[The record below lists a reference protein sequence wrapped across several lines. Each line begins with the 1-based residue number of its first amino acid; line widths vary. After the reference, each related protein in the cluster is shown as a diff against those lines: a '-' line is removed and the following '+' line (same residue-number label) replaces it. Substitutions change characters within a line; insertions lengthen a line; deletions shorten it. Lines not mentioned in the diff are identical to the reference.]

1 MLVDWKAIFMLIEM
15 ALWIGSAFY
24 LKARLKQYIYKPGNS
39 IYYLPPCSVGTT
51 YEYYMEIKNRK
62 INR

>member
-1 MLVDWKAIFMLIEM
+1 MLVDWKALFTLMEM

-39 IYYLPPCSVGTT
+39 I
-51 YEYYMEIKNRK
+51 
-62 INR
+62 